1 MRRHP
6 DPPCAPSSPIRVF
19 ALVLLVVF
27 SAEGAIMLLL
37 PLLPAGWH
45 GALVESL
52 LDAST
57 LTLATA
63 PAVWFLAVSPLR
75 RLFEARGSLLRRLFE
90 SQEQERARIARDL
103 HDGVGQDLTALLV
116 GLRTL
121 EDAGD
126 LGTARARARDLRELT
141 SAAHSEVRRLA
152 RGLRPVIL
160 EELGLVS
167 AVERLCE
174 DFQRTHGVEVTL
186 LREPTP
192 AGRLDPE
199 AEAALYRIVQE
210 GLANVARH
218 AQAREVEVRL
228 GQEGPWLTL
237 SLRDDGQGFAAEDL
251 EALRGR
257 EGSFGLAS
265 IRERTLMLGGACAVR
280 ARPGEGTTIEVRVPL
295 TREP

>member
-1 MRRHP
+1 
-6 DPPCAPSSPIRVF
+6 
-19 ALVLLVVF
+19 
-27 SAEGAIMLLL
+27 MLLL
-37 PLLPAGWH
+37 PWLPEAWH
-45 GALVESL
+45 DTLVEGL

-57 LTLATA
+57 LTLVTA

-75 RLFEARGSLLRRLFE
+75 RLFEARGRLLRRLFE

-116 GLRTL
+116 GLRTI
-121 EDAGD
+121 EEAGD
-126 LGTARARARDLRELT
+126 LGTARTRARDLRELT
-141 SAAHSEVRRLA
+141 STAHSEVRRLA

-167 AVERLCE
+167 ALERLAE

-186 LREPTP
+186 LRDPTAKDRLEPAT
-192 AGRLDPE
+192 E
-199 AEAALYRIVQE
+199 TALYRIVQE

-218 AQAREVEVRL
+218 ARAREVEVSLR
-228 GQEGPWLTL
+228 QEGESLAL
-237 SLRDDGQGFAAEDL
+237 SLRDDGRGFDADDL
-251 EALRGR
+251 EALKGR

-265 IRERTLMLGGACAVR
+265 IRERALMLGGACAVR
-280 ARPGEGTTIEVRVPL
+280 ARPGEGTTIEVRIPR